1 MDEDLT
7 PMQVEERRTLLQQR
21 DVAHQE
27 GKWAVVRDGR
37 LLVGPRRRAPPGT
50 LDTVADSPP
59 K

>member
-7 PMQVEERRTLLQQR
+7 PMQLEERRTLLQQR
-21 DVAHQE
+21 DVARQE

-37 LLVGPRRRAPPGT
+37 LLVGPRRRAPPST
-50 LDTVADSPP
+50 TDTVVGSPP